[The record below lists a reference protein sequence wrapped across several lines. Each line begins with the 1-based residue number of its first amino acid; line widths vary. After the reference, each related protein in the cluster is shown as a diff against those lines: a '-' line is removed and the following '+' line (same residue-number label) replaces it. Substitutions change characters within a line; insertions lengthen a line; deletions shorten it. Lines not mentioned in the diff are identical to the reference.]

1 MMNKNWF
8 KDNNWFNDGN
18 SGDGGS
24 EQRVRKPNFHF
35 KLGRPL
41 WILLIIAIAAV
52 IILPAFSDFYT
63 ELLWFRSQDISSVF
77 WTRLIP
83 QGILFLAAAAI
94 AFFAYWFNFRKAVK
108 NVQPM
113 LNQEVQK
120 FLGPRFAGIIITV
133 VAIIF
138 AIFNGLAVKGDWPMV
153 LRFLNASPF
162 GHVDPIFGND
172 VGFYVFSL
180 PFIAF
185 LQSWL
190 IGILSMC
197 FIGSAAIYLAA
208 LMPTIQQEGRITVPK
223 FTQVHLTIIGFF
235 IVLVW
240 GVGYWIE
247 RFYLLYSDRGVAFG
261 ASYTDIHADLLALNV
276 MAAITFIVA
285 ILLIVSIFKKK
296 TWKFSAGLVGILIA
310 TSIILRGFYPGI
322 VQKYVVE
329 PNEYQKEK
337 EYIEYNIQATRDAYD
352 ISGIKNVSMSPK
364 DGVTIPDL
372 NKNFETLQ
380 NIRLWD
386 YRPLLRTFKQL
397 QEIRSYYDFYDVDI
411 DRYTIDGDYRQV
423 ILSGRELKLSELQ
436 NPTWVNT
443 RLEFTHGYGL
453 VMSPVNEIGP
463 SGLPMLWV
471 RDIPPEVEVPI
482 EINRP
487 EIYYGEQPNE
497 YVFVNTTVEE
507 FDYPMGTAN
516 ARTTYEGTG
525 GVSIGSFWRRLLYT
539 LSMGDTKILFTNVF
553 TDESKIL
560 LNRNVQQ
567 RLHKA
572 APFLLFDSDPY
583 LTVIDGRF
591 LWVQDAYTV
600 TDRYPYSEPTR
611 ISGAGEY
618 QKINYIRN
626 SVKATVDAYDGTMHF
641 YVMNEGDP
649 IIKTWA
655 AIFPDLFTSGEEM
668 SQSLREHIR
677 YPKSLFDIQA
687 QIYRTYHMQ
696 NANTFYNKED
706 LWETMNTLDSKN
718 TLSAYYVIMRLAEEE
733 KAEFMLISPY
743 MPVDRDNM
751 IAWMAGRSDGENYG
765 ELLVYTFPKQKLVYG
780 PSQIEALTDQTPEI
794 SAQLSLWSQR
804 GSDVIRGHLLVIPV
818 ENALLYV
825 QPLYLRAAT
834 SDLPELKRV
843 IVSTGGRVVWGETLQ
858 IAMKNLLGESIS
870 GLKTEMDEQIPEED
884 QVTGTEQIFTG
895 EESLSKLIEKAQQHW
910 DNAQEALG
918 NADWQGYGEEMQRLE
933 ETLRKLMQNA
943 PSMPGQE
950 NNAPSLPLKNNEG
963 LDNTELPTSQTE
975 LAD

>member
-1 MMNKNWF
+1 MMNKKWF
-8 KDNNWFNDGN
+8 PDNNWFNGGN
-18 SGDGGS
+18 DGDGGR
-24 EQRVRKPNFHF
+24 ERVRKPKFPF
-35 KLGRPL
+35 KLSRPL
-41 WILLIIAIAAV
+41 WLLLVLAIAALV
-52 IILPAFSDFYT
+52 ILPAFADFYT
-63 ELLWFRSQDISSVF
+63 ELLWFKARGISSVF
-77 WTRLIP
+77 WKRLIP
-83 QGILFLAAAAI
+83 QGILFLAAAI
-94 AFFAYWFNFRKAVK
+94 VAFAAYWVNFRKAVS

-113 LNQEVQK
+113 ITPEVKK
-120 FLGPRFAGIIITV
+120 FIGPHVAGIVITV
-133 VAIIF
+133 VALIF
-138 AIFNGLAVKGDWPMV
+138 AIFNGLSVKGDWAMV
-153 LRFLNASPF
+153 LRYLHGSSF
-162 GHVDPIFGND
+162 GHSDPIFGHD

-180 PFIAF
+180 PFYSFI
-185 LQSWL
+185 QSWL
-190 IGILSMC
+190 LGILSMC
-197 FIGSAAIYLAA
+197 FIGSTAVYMVAML
-208 LMPTIQQEGRITVPK
+208 PTIQQEGRISIPK
-223 FTQVHLTIIGFF
+223 FTQIHLTILGVF
-235 IVLVW
+235 IVMIW
-240 GVGYWIE
+240 AAGYWLQ
-247 RFYLLYSDRGVAFG
+247 RFYLLFSERGVAFG

-276 MAAITFIVA
+276 MAVITVVVGV
-285 ILLIVSIFKKK
+285 LLIITIFKKS
-296 TWKFSAGLVGILIA
+296 TWKFSAGLVGLLIA

-322 VQKYVVE
+322 IQKYVVE
-329 PNEYQKEK
+329 PNEFQKEK

-352 ISGIKNVSMSPK
+352 ITGLKQVDMTPK
-364 DGVTIPDL
+364 GGVTASDL
-372 NKNFETLQ
+372 EVNFQTVQ

-411 DRYTIDGDYRQV
+411 DRYTIDGNYRQV

-453 VMSPVNEIGP
+453 VMNPVNEIGP
-463 SGLPMLWV
+463 SGLPILWV

-482 EINRP
+482 DINRP
-487 EIYYGEQPNE
+487 EIYYGEQPNA
-497 YVFVNTTVEE
+497 YVFVKTTVEE

-553 TDESKIL
+553 TDKSRIL
-560 LNRNVQQ
+560 LNRNVQE

-583 LTVIDGRF
+583 LTIIDGRL

-611 ISGAGEY
+611 ISGAREY
-618 QKINYIRN
+618 QEINYIRN

-641 YVMNEGDP
+641 YVMYEDDP
-649 IIKTWA
+649 IIETWA

-677 YPKSLFDIQA
+677 YPKGIFDIQA

-718 TLSAYYVIMRLAEEE
+718 TLSAYYVIMKLAEEE

-765 ELLVYTFPKQKLVYG
+765 ELLVYTFPKQKLIYG

-870 GLKTEMDEQIPEED
+870 GLRTEMDEQIPEED
-884 QVTGTEQIFTG
+884 QVTGTEQVFTG
-895 EESLSKLIEKAQQHW
+895 EEDLSKLIERAQEHW

-918 NADWQGYGEEMQRLE
+918 NANWQGYGEEMQKLE
-933 ETLRKLMQNA
+933 QTLGELMQNS
-943 PSMPGQE
+943 PSGQTE
-950 NNAPSLPLKNNEG
+950 QQLPLQEKE
-963 LDNTELPTSQTE
+963 SQGSD
-975 LAD
+975 LLN